1 MPDCSYFLEGNQLCF
16 LSCKTS
22 ILVYCFHRQFDCFLN
37 LECLILSLAGLCTN
51 ESCPYRHVNVNPK
64 AAVCEGFL
72 RGYCADGD
80 LCNKK
85 HTYVCPVYAETGKCP
100 LIGTCKLHHPKK
112 KEQHIAP
119 TKDQKI
125 TGKRKRRYFVTENPI
140 GDQIQRGSSSK
151 ELVEPSDEIAEFI
164 SLNDVGAETFS
175 NTVQEPERFGWRKK
189 RLQLTSL
196 LKHGEAVSGLETQLK
211 PSFLL
216 QKDKES

>member
-1 MPDCSYFLEGNQLCF
+1 MQKQESALLLVPVS
-16 LSCKTS
+16 S
-22 ILVYCFHRQFDCFLN
+22 I
-37 LECLILSLAGLCTN
+37 
-51 ESCPYRHVNVNPK
+51 
-64 AAVCEGFL
+64 
-72 RGYCADGD
+72 
-80 LCNKK
+80 
-85 HTYVCPVYAETGKCP
+85 
-100 LIGTCKLHHPKK
+100 
-112 KEQHIAP
+112 
-119 TKDQKI
+119 I

-140 GDQIQRGSSSK
+140 GDQIQRDSSSK